1 MANKQQALKD
11 KQIEKEQLEQWRS
24 VRPHVLSP
32 EADKAARKRCQ
43 QLISAGYGAISWAEL
58 LGER

>member
-1 MANKQQALKD
+1 MNKRQALKD
-11 KQIEKEQLEQWRS
+11 KQIEKEQLEQWQT

-32 EADKAARKRCQ
+32 EADKAARRRCQ
-43 QLISAGYGAISWAEL
+43 QLREGGYGAVSWAEL

>member
-11 KQIEKEQLEQWRS
+11 KRVAKQQLEQWQT
-24 VRPHVLSP
+24 VHPHVLTP
-32 EADKAARKRCQ
+32 GADKAARRRCQ
-43 QLISAGYGAISWAEL
+43 QLLEFGYGAVSWAEL

>member
-11 KQIEKEQLEQWRS
+11 KRVAKQQLEQWQNL
-24 VRPHVLSP
+24 RPHVLSP
-32 EADKAARKRCQ
+32 EADKAARKRCHQ
-43 QLISAGYGAISWAEL
+43 MLEGGYGAISWLEL

>member
-11 KQIEKEQLEQWRS
+11 KQIEKQQLEQWQNI
-24 VRPHVLSP
+24 RPHVLTP
-32 EADKAARKRCQ
+32 GADKAARKRCR
-43 QLISAGYGAISWAEL
+43 QLLEGGYGAVSWLDL